1 VPSVDVTTASVA
13 EFYGSSS
20 LATILTGMGQD
31 GIVGLRR
38 VKDRGG
44 FVIGQ
49 DAQTCVVYGMPRA
62 AARAGLVDL
71 VLPLEQI
78 SAALC
83 DLTNSSFARS

>member
-1 VPSVDVTTASVA
+1 
-13 EFYGSSS
+13 
-20 LATILTGMGQD
+20 MGQD
-31 GIVGLRR
+31 GIVGLQR